1 MLKRDKYEL
10 EVLNRHIKNEN
21 EILREQVKLKSDM
34 NTTLSLQMEK
44 LYKASEKLKKKNKKL
59 NRALINLRFKLV
71 IRKPRMPLNTKQSRK
86 MKLYVLAEVSEYMDW
101 LQEDMQKFCSGGML
115 SPKDVLSFH
124 QISLHSI
131 YSLLA
136 TGLKDQ

>member
-1 MLKRDKYEL
+1 MLRRDKYEL

-34 NTTLSLQMEK
+34 STTLSLQMEK

-71 IRKPRMPLNTKQSRK
+71 IRKPRMPLNTKKSRK
-86 MKLYVLAEVSEYMDW
+86 RKLDVLAQVSEYMD
-101 LQEDMQKFCSGGML
+101 
-115 SPKDVLSFH
+115 
-124 QISLHSI
+124 
-131 YSLLA
+131 
-136 TGLKDQ
+136 